1 MTNYQSFG
9 RKRLSIDQ
17 KNLIL
22 QDHFEKGVSIS
33 ELARKNQI
41 HPITLYNWKKKMA
54 DTKDK
59 DELDIHEILAE
70 NEKLKKENSS
80 LKKTL
85 GTVTHE
91 KEVIKDINEF
101 LKKKYREEQLKKQ
114 KNISRKK
121 K

>member
-80 LKKTL
+80 LKKPWVPSLMKKKLLKTL
-85 GTVTHE
+85 M
-91 KEVIKDINEF
+91 NS
-101 LKKKYREEQLKKQ
+101 LKKNTGK
-114 KNISRKK
+114 SS
-121 K
+121 